1 LLFLV
6 PCKSTKLQ
14 SDSNVV
20 KDDKEKK
27 NNSNDKFKSSKSP
40 TQTRYKLADSK
51 YKVEEVSSYLEGQ
64 KFSAVP
70 LKRSVGVQWNIND
83 TEDTSKL
90 INPLQT
96 SNRTFD
102 YIENVSLPILQ
113 TK

>member
-14 SDSNVV
+14 SDSNIA
-20 KDDKEKK
+20 KDVKEKK
-27 NNSNDKFKSSKSP
+27 NNANDKLKSSRSP
-40 TQTRYKLADSK
+40 TQIRYKPADSE
-51 YKVEEVSSYLEGQ
+51 EEVRSCSEEQ

-70 LKRSVGVQWNIND
+70 LKRSVGVQWNVDDI
-83 TEDTSKL
+83 EGTSKL

-96 SNRTFD
+96 SNRKFD
-102 YIENVSLPILQ
+102 YIENVSLPILK